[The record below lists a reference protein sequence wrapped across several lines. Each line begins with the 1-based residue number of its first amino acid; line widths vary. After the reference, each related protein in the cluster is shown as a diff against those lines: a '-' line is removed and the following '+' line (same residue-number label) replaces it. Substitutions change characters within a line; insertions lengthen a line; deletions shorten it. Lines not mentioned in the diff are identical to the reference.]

1 MFLVAVDAEV
11 PPLVVVAGGLE
22 AGQRPVLSGPGVH
35 DRVDQLVPG
44 RLARYRGR
52 LQSRVSA
59 KIFVGNRKN
68 ICTLLFILEC
78 RILIHGTSKVS
89 EGHR

>member
-22 AGQRPVLSGPGVH
+22 AGQRPVLPGPGVH

-44 RLARYRGR
+44 RLARYRRR

-59 KIFVGNRKN
+59 KIFVEKRKN
-68 ICTLLFILEC
+68 ICTLHWRLGAEPAPCGPDTPELLF
-78 RILIHGTSKVS
+78 S
-89 EGHR
+89 

>member
-1 MFLVAVDAEV
+1 M
-11 PPLVVVAGGLE
+11 PPLIVVAGGLE

-59 KIFVGNRKN
+59 KIFVGNRKKY
-68 ICTLLFILEC
+68 LHAFVYS
-78 RILIHGTSKVS
+78 RM
-89 EGHR
+89 